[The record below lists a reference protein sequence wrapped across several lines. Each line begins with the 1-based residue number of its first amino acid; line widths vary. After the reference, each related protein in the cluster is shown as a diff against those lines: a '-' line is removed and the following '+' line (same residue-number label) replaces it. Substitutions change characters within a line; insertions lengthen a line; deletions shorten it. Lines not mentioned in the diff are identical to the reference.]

1 MKLNTTIIAVIFLA
15 LFTMGCNKKS
25 EKTSTPKTQA
35 QNLTTETQNLL
46 KNLKSI
52 PEIGFMIGHQDDPL
66 YGIGW
71 EGDADRSDIKSV
83 VGDFPAVMGFDLGRI
98 EIMHPNNL
106 DNMSFDRIRQEII
119 NQYKRGGVNTI
130 SWHINNP
137 MTDGDSWH
145 NTPGAVKTVL
155 PDSINHEKFMQW
167 LQRGADYLKTLT
179 TEDGIKVPILF
190 RPWHEHTGSWFW
202 WGQDNC
208 SAEEYKQL
216 WIMTH
221 NFFKTQGFDNL
232 LWVYSPGA
240 VNTEEEYL
248 ERFPGDDF
256 VDMLGFDTYHDNSP
270 TGTADYTKT
279 METMLT
285 IITKLGREK
294 SMPIAVTET
303 GLEAIPIA
311 DWWTHVIFPV
321 LDKYPISYVLFWR
334 NARERKDHYYVPY
347 PGQVSAED
355 FVKFYKKPKTLFN
368 KDIQNLYK

>member
-1 MKLNTTIIAVIFLA
+1 
-15 LFTMGCNKKS
+15 
-25 EKTSTPKTQA
+25 
-35 QNLTTETQNLL
+35 
-46 KNLKSI
+46 
-52 PEIGFMIGHQDDPL
+52 
-66 YGIGW
+66 
-71 EGDADRSDIKSV
+71 
-83 VGDFPAVMGFDLGRI
+83 
-98 EIMHPNNL
+98 
-106 DNMSFDRIRQEII
+106 
-119 NQYKRGGVNTI
+119 
-130 SWHINNP
+130 
-137 MTDGDSWH
+137 
-145 NTPGAVKTVL
+145 
-155 PDSINHEKFMQW
+155 
-167 LQRGADYLKTLT
+167 
-179 TEDGIKVPILF
+179 
-190 RPWHEHTGSWFW
+190 
-202 WGQDNC
+202 
-208 SAEEYKQL
+208 
-216 WIMTH
+216 MTH